1 MNKAKGYY
9 IFWASAVAIFAIVMA
24 SSVIGL
30 QYWINNTQSCPSPHY
45 HLHDLSKT
53 PIPKGGMFN

>member
-9 IFWASAVAIFAIVMA
+9 IFWAVAVAIFAVTMA
-24 SSVIGL
+24 SSVVGL
-30 QYWINNTQSCPSPHY
+30 QYWINNTQSCPPHHL

-53 PIPKGGMFN
+53 SGGISN